1 MSLKVRLNGQDY
13 TDFIGAAVARSMET
27 AATAFTFTS
36 TANPDNLFPIK
47 NGDKVEILADGETV
61 CIGFVEDISVS
72 YDAASHTITIKGRSL
87 LADLVDSTVGEIKE
101 FEGQVNFE
109 DIIRTVLDSLTLID
123 IKIINKAGKIEN
135 FSASDIT
142 SAETGQNAF
151 DFLELYA
158 RKRQVLIT
166 TNGSGNLVIARAGQ
180 ITSLARLKHMVGAND
195 NNVLSATLRD
205 NKADLFNRYTA
216 NSQLNPVN
224 LKPGSNAK
232 HITDQASSRF
242 DTFIRKSRVFEF
254 NAEESSDAF
263 TLHDRAGWEA
273 NIRRARAKTYTAKV
287 QGHSA
292 GGVVW
297 EPNRLHRVDDDF
309 TETHAKLLLKS
320 VTYNYD
326 LSGGSSTMLGFTNKF
341 AYTLKVQQTAR
352 DASTNEFGEDF

>member
-1 MSLKVRLNGQDY
+1 MSLKVRVNGQDF
-13 TDFIGAAVARSMET
+13 TNFIGAAVARSMET
-27 AATAFTFTS
+27 AVTALTFTS
-36 TANPDNLFPIK
+36 TADIDNLFPIK
-47 NGDKVEILADGETV
+47 NDDKVEILADGITICV
-61 CIGFVEDISVS
+61 GFVEDVSVN
-72 YDAASHTITIKGRSL
+72 YDASSHTITIKGRSL
-87 LADLVDSTVGEIKE
+87 LADFVDSTVGEIKE
-101 FEGQVNFE
+101 FEGQVNLE
-109 DIIRTVLDSLTLID
+109 DIIRTVLDSLTLTN
-123 IKIINKAGKIEN
+123 IKIINEAGKIEN

-151 DFLELYA
+151 DFVELYA

-166 TNGSGNLVIARAGQ
+166 TNGDGNLVIARAGE
-180 ITSLARLKHMVGAND
+180 ITLPARLKHIVGAND
-195 NNVLSATLRD
+195 NNILSATLRD

-232 HITDQASSRF
+232 HISDQAASRF
-242 DTFIRKSRVFEF
+242 DTFNRKSRVYEF
-254 NAEESSDAF
+254 NAEESSESF

-297 EPNRLHRVDDDF
+297 EPNRLHRVDDEY
-309 TETHAKLLLKS
+309 TATHAKLLLKS

-326 LSGGSSTMLGFTNKF
+326 LSGGSTTMLGFTNRF

-352 DASTNEFGEDF
+352 EANTNEFGEDF